1 MRIRR
6 QYTRIATGVLV
17 LVMGAVFVVFAFV
30 GSGLKQADGYQI
42 HAVFNNI
49 DGLVIGDA
57 VHLAGLRVGTVTG
70 QALDLDT
77 LQAVVTMT
85 IDSGVVLS
93 TDTSAA
99 IISESLL
106 GGKYIR
112 LDPGGDETTIE
123 PGGQIV
129 YSQDSIILEE
139 LLEKIVLRAEAA
151 RKSSS
156 SPPE

>member
-1 MRIRR
+1 MRMRR
-6 QYTRIATGVLV
+6 QYTQIATGALV

-49 DGLVIGDA
+49 DGLVIGDK

-70 QALDLDT
+70 QALDPDT

-93 TDTSAA
+93 TDTSVA

-106 GGKYIR
+106 GGKYIK
-112 LDPGGDETTIE
+112 LDPGGDETTIK
-123 PGGQIV
+123 PGGQII

-151 RKSSS
+151 RKSPS